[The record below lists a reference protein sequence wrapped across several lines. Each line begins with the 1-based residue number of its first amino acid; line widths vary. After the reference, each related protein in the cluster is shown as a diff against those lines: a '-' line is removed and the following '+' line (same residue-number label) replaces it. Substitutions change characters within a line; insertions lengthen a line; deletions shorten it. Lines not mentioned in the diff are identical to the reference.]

1 MKQFLLL
8 ITFFYSTFSYS
19 QCGNRY
25 VDSLFEVE
33 KNTYTFGQNTT
44 YDGTNQTLS
53 LDLYTPKNDA
63 ESKRPCII
71 FCFGGSFVTG
81 IRTSPELVQLAEFF
95 TKKGYVCASIDYRL
109 DNFLN
114 LIAAESTTKAVWRAV
129 QDAKAAIRYLR
140 SKQTEYKIDE
150 KQIFI
155 GGTSAGAITAMT
167 AGYSQFNDFPASL
180 QSVINSV
187 GGFEG
192 TSNNLT
198 VSSEVKGLFG
208 FSGAIF
214 DTTHIRTKDL
224 PVYLNHAVNDL
235 IVPFRLGKPLSG
247 ASQVDVHGSY
257 NIMLRVKNQQ
267 GYFVMDSFNTLNHPS
282 FVQGST
288 PLIPEFD
295 TLKSH
300 LKGFFYDLLDCNPN
314 KKYSSSIVQTAK
326 NNKHTFYPNP
336 VENEIY
342 FNFEK
347 PRNTISI
354 YDMMGKQL
362 LQETITDKKMNL
374 DMLPQ
379 GIYWI
384 QINEESPLKM
394 IKK

>member
-1 MKQFLLL
+1 MKLFILL
-8 ITFFYSTFSYS
+8 IIFFYSIASFS

-33 KNTYTFGQNTT
+33 KNTYVFGQNTT

-53 LDLYTPKNDA
+53 LDLYTPKNDV
-63 ESKRPCII
+63 ETKRPCIV

-81 IRTSPELVQLAEFF
+81 SRTSTELVQLAEFF

-114 LIAAESTTKAVWRAV
+114 LIASETTTKAVWRAV

-140 SKQTEYKIDE
+140 SKQTDYKIDE

-167 AGYSQFNDFPASL
+167 AGYSQFNDFPTSL
-180 QSVINSV
+180 QNTINSV

-214 DTTHIRTKDL
+214 DTSHIRLKDL

-235 IVPFRLGKPLSG
+235 TVPFRQGKPLAG
-247 ASQVDVHGSY
+247 ASQIDIQGSY

-267 GYFVMDSFNTLNHPS
+267 GYYVMDSFNTANHPS
-282 FVQGST
+282 FVLGT
-288 PLIPEFD
+288 MPLIAEFD

-314 KKYSSSIVQTAK
+314 KKYSSSIAQIAQK
-326 NNKHTFYPNP
+326 NTVSFYPNP
-336 VENEIY
+336 IENEIN
-342 FNFEK
+342 FNFISQK
-347 PRNTISI
+347 NNVSI
-354 YDMMGKQL
+354 YDMMGKKWL
-362 LQETITDKKMNL
+362 SETVLNNKMNL
-374 DMLPQ
+374 EALPK

-384 QINEESPLKM
+384 QINDDIPMKM
-394 IKK
+394 IKN

>member
-1 MKQFLLL
+1 MKFFILL
-8 ITFFYSTFSYS
+8 IGFFYSTVSFS

-33 KNTYTFGQNTT
+33 KNTYVFGQNTT
-44 YDGTNQTLS
+44 YDGTNQTLN
-53 LDLYTPKNDA
+53 LDLYTPKNDI

-81 IRTSPELVQLAEFF
+81 SRTSTELVQLAEFF

-140 SKQTEYKIDE
+140 SKQTDFKIDE

-180 QSVINSV
+180 QTVINSL

-192 TSNNLT
+192 SSNNLT
-198 VSSEVKGLFG
+198 LSSEVKGLFG
-208 FSGAIF
+208 FSGAIL
-214 DTTHIRTKDL
+214 DTSHIRSKDL
-224 PVYLNHAVNDL
+224 PVYLNHAVNDFT
-235 IVPFRLGKPLSG
+235 VPFRLGKPLGG
-247 ASQVDVHGSY
+247 ASQIDIHGSY
-257 NIMLRVKNQQ
+257 NIMLRIKNQQ
-267 GYFVMDSFNTLNHPS
+267 GYFVMDSFNTANHPS
-282 FVQGST
+282 FVLGT
-288 PLIPEFD
+288 MPLIAEFD

-300 LKGFFYDLLDCNPN
+300 LNGFFYDLLDCNPN
-314 KKYSSSIVQTAK
+314 KKYSSSIAQITK
-326 NNKHTFYPNP
+326 NSTSSFYPNP
-336 VENEIY
+336 VESEIN
-342 FNFEK
+342 FNFIAQKNIVE
-347 PRNTISI
+347 I
-354 YDMMGKQL
+354 YDMMGRKRL
-362 LQETITDKKMNL
+362 SEIVSDKKISIG
-374 DMLPQ
+374 DLPK

-384 QINEESPLKM
+384 QINEEPPLKM
-394 IKK
+394 MKK

>member
-1 MKQFLLL
+1 MKQLLLL
-8 ITFFYSTFSYS
+8 ISFFYTTISFS
-19 QCGNRY
+19 QCGSRY
-25 VDSLFEVE
+25 VDSIFEVE
-33 KNTYTFGQNTT
+33 KNTYVFGQNTT
-44 YDGTNQTLS
+44 FDGTNQILN
-53 LDLYTPKNDA
+53 LDLYTPKNDV

-81 IRTSPELVQLAEFF
+81 SRTSTELVQLAEFF

-140 SKQTEYKIDE
+140 SKQTDFKIDE

-192 TSNNLT
+192 SSNNLT

-267 GYFVMDSFNTLNHPS
+267 GYFVMDSFNTANHPS
-282 FVQGST
+282 FVLGT
-288 PLIPEFD
+288 MPLISEFD

-300 LKGFFYDLLDCNPN
+300 LNKFFYDLLDCNPN
-314 KKYSSSIVQTAK
+314 KKYSSSIAQITK
-326 NNKHTFYPNP
+326 NNSSSFYPNP
-336 VENEIY
+336 VENEIN
-342 FNFEK
+342 FNFIAPKNIVE
-347 PRNTISI
+347 I
-354 YDMMGKQL
+354 YDMMGRKRFS
-362 LQETITDKKMNL
+362 EVVSGKKISL
-374 DMLPQ
+374 GELPK

-384 QINEESPLKM
+384 QINQEPP
-394 IKK
+394 IKIMKK